1 MTDTIALIGA
11 GNMGLALAGGL
22 VKGGHAPR
30 SIRVAD
36 TLHAAAQRLGDTLG
50 VTVCPDNATALAGAS
65 VLVLAVKPQQ
75 MRALTRELSEVP
87 GLAQMLVLS
96 IAAGITTTTLAGWLG
111 PATAIVRSMPNTPAL
126 IRRGTAALYATPEV
140 STAQRALA
148 TTIMGAVGQVHWLED
163 ESQMDAVTALS
174 GSGPAYVFRLL
185 ECLEEAGVDLG
196 LPAPLARALAL
207 ETVGGAAA
215 LAQGS
220 PLSPSLL
227 RVQVTSP
234 GGTTERAL
242 QVLDEGNLDALFQ
255 RALRAAR
262 DRSRT
267 LAEEFGAP

>member
-1 MTDTIALIGA
+1 MARCMGGFHYCLPFSGAILKWLGSFATLTRIQIGRR
-11 GNMGLALAGGL
+11 
-22 VKGGHAPR
+22 P
-30 SIRVAD
+30 
-36 TLHAAAQRLGDTLG
+36 
-50 VTVCPDNATALAGAS
+50 GAS
-65 VLVLAVKPQQ
+65 LHYTLLPWMAILQWFVCFAALVQRTIK
-75 MRALTRELSEVP
+75 
-87 GLAQMLVLS
+87 
-96 IAAGITTTTLAGWLG
+96 
-111 PATAIVRSMPNTPAL
+111 
-126 IRRGTAALYATPEV
+126 RRGTAALYATPEV

-220 PLSPSLL
+220 PLPPSVL